1 MDRPF
6 VALALFGA
14 AALVV
19 ARLTRRA
26 RRPLPPGPK
35 PRWIVGNL
43 FDMPS
48 DSPWMRFAEWSELY
62 GEITYVEVFGQ
73 PIVILNSLSACKE
86 LLEKRGAT
94 SSGRPIGIM
103 HELMN
108 MHKVR
113 AGLTSMQDDPFW
125 RYERRLTHAAFGP
138 QSVQEYYPIQE
149 AQSVRFLQKLLE
161 PDVNCKKEL
170 RYAIGQT
177 LFEVAYG
184 LSPEQYF
191 DEFMEMS
198 DTLLRSFLEA
208 TIPGRFLVETIPI
221 LRYFPSWLP
230 GAGFKRYAEG
240 VSKVSDRHSTIYFEM
255 VKRAWV
261 SLHFR
266 IAAALMVTSLSI
278 GTRDGSTLICVYSTN
293 MSAQG
298 ITLVPW
304 IAGIDTT
311 DQTVAKFMI
320 AMQTHPDAQRKAQEE
335 LDRVVGT
342 ERLPTIAD
350 RDNLP
355 YLHALIKEVLRWHP
369 GVATGIPHR
378 LTQDE
383 VYKGSYLCPQ
393 SFIPRFSQRC
403 RNIARQAN
411 DGTLL
416 TRPDE
421 FIPERFLDTDPG
433 FESLPDPSEIVF
445 GFGRRICPG
454 RHVADGTVFL
464 MISRLLAT
472 YWISSPQDNNGQC
485 TDVHIDWS
493 GVDAVRYVPMV
504 CLQHEAHDRASYP
517 NPMAPRFTP
526 RSPGT
531 IDLIKVA
538 DTML

>member
-6 VALALFGA
+6 VVLALFGA

-19 ARLTRRA
+19 ARLTRRT

-48 DSPWMRFAEWSELY
+48 DSQWMRFAEWSELY

-113 AGLTSMQDDPFW
+113 AGMTSMQDDPFW

-208 TIPGRFLVETIPI
+208 TIPGKFLVEMIPF
-221 LRYFPSWLP
+221 LRCFPSWLP

-255 VKRAWV
+255 VKTAWKPPIPPDEAEEA
-261 SLHFR
+261 LKW
-266 IAAALMVTSLSI
+266 AAAFMYLGM
-278 GTRDGSTLICVYSTN
+278 YSTN

-298 ITLVPW
+298 MTLVLR

-311 DQTVAKFMI
+311 DQTVAKFII
-320 AMQTHPDAQRKAQEE
+320 AIQTHPDAQRKAQEE

-342 ERLPTIAD
+342 GRLPTIAD
-350 RDNLP
+350 RDDLP
-355 YLHALIKEVLRWHP
+355 YLQALIKEVLRWHP

-378 LTQDE
+378 FTQDE
-383 VYKGSYLCPQ
+383 VYKGYL
-393 SFIPRFSQRC
+393 IPKNTTQY

-416 TRPDE
+416 ARPDE
-421 FIPERFLDTDPG
+421 FIPERFLHTDPG

-445 GFGRRICPG
+445 GFGRRVCPG

-472 YWISSPQDNNGQC
+472 YWISSPQDKDGQC
-485 TDVHIDWS
+485 PDVQIDWS
-493 GVDAVRYVPMV
+493 GVDAVRYVHAV
-504 CLQHEAHDRASYP
+504 RLAYNAHERASYP

-526 RSPGT
+526 RSPGA